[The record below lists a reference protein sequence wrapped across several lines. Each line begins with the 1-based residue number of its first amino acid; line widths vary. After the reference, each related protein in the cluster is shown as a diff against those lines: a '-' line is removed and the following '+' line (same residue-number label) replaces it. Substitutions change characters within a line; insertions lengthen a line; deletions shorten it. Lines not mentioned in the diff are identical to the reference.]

1 MTFLLRTSLLAASV
15 AGSLLAS
22 SAHAAV
28 VLSDGVDGTWGN
40 ATQSGRGA
48 AVDFIPLGDGS
59 GVLFTGVFSYDAA
72 GNPVWVTMQPIF
84 TPGQTS
90 VANVQVNRFAGG
102 NFGNPFT
109 TPTSTVVGSATV
121 TLASCSS
128 LTIALDMTVASGL
141 ADVTLN
147 LSPAQVNAG
156 LAGSAVCTE
165 QDFTST
171 CPTGT
176 TASGDNCRLPA
187 SITNNLILPAGKK
200 YIVQGRV
207 DVAAGGTLTVAP
219 GVTVEGSVV
228 RDSPNFISVSRGG
241 RIYAEGT
248 ATSPITFT
256 GPQPTPGSWAG
267 IVIAGE
273 SICNDSTPSQRCQF
287 EAVPDITYGNATPVL
302 TDNSGVLRYVRI
314 RWAGQQIAPNEE
326 LNSLTLLAVG
336 SGTVLQHVQVD
347 GGLDD
352 GFEMFGGSVNLRY
365 AVCSNMG
372 DDCFDFDQGYN
383 GKIQFALNWQGTN
396 SDIGGDS
403 NGLESD
409 NDNPASDKQPR
420 TQPTKVILETVG
432 SGTVGNEGARIRR
445 GSGGNYSNLVVTG
458 FRDRCLNLDDVQ
470 TFALASASL
479 QGAQL
484 SISNSFMGGCIGGT
498 FEDVATDPY
507 AVSAFYT
514 IASANNGSGDPA
526 LNSGGFLP
534 SDTSPVLT
542 GGRSPS
548 DAFFVP
554 TTYRGA
560 FRSARDNWTAGWT
573 VNIPT
578 R

>member
-1 MTFLLRTSLLAASV
+1 MTFLPRTSLLAAAIS
-15 AGSLLAS
+15 GSLLVS
-22 SAHAAV
+22 SAQAAV
-28 VLSDGVDGTWGN
+28 VLSDGLDGTWGN
-40 ATQSGRGA
+40 ATQAGRGA

-90 VANVQVNRFAGG
+90 AANVQVNRFTGG
-102 NFGNPFT
+102 SFGNPS
-109 TPTSTVVGSATV
+109 TPSTGAVVGSAIV

-128 LTIALDMTVASGL
+128 LTIALDMTPASGL
-141 ADVTLN
+141 ADVTLS

-156 LAGSAVCTE
+156 LAASAVCAE

-171 CPTGT
+171 CPAGT
-176 TASGDNCRLPA
+176 TASGDNCQLPS

-200 YIVQGRV
+200 YIVRGRV
-207 DVAAGGTLTVAP
+207 DVASGGTLTVAP

-248 ATSPITFT
+248 ASNPITFT
-256 GPQPTPGSWAG
+256 GPTPTPGSWAG
-267 IVIAGE
+267 IVIAGR
-273 SICNDSTPSQRCQF
+273 SICNDANVTQRCQF
-287 EAVPDITYGNATPVL
+287 EAVPDITYGEVPALEN
-302 TDNSGVLRYVRI
+302 DNSGVLRYVRI

-336 SGTVLQHVQVD
+336 NGTIIDRVQVD

-352 GFEMFGGSVNLRY
+352 GFEMFGGSVNGRY
-365 AVCSNMG
+365 LVCSNMG

-383 GKIQFALNWQGTN
+383 GKIQFALGWQGTN

-409 NDNPASDKQPR
+409 NDNPASDKLPR
-420 TQPTKVILETVG
+420 TQPAISNLTLVG
-432 SGTVGNEGARIRR
+432 SGTVGNEGVRLRR
-445 GSGGNYSNLVVTG
+445 GSGGNFSNLVVTG
-458 FRDRCLNLDDVQ
+458 FRDRCFNMIDPQ
-470 TFALASASL
+470 TYALASGSA
-479 QGAQL
+479 QGPLL
-484 SISNSFMGGCIGGT
+484 SMTNTFMGGCIGGT
-498 FEDVATDPY
+498 LEDTATAAYP
-507 AVSAFYT
+507 VSAFYT
-514 IASANNGSGDPA
+514 ISSAANGTGDPA

-534 SDTSPVLT
+534 TDTSPVLI
-542 GGRSPS
+542 GGRSLS
-548 DAFFVP
+548 DGFFVP